1 VRLIRLSSRYITRI
15 LEERE
20 PWPAPALSDCALA
33 LGAFDGLHL
42 GHQALIRAADAA
54 KRSAG
59 LTHSCIF
66 TFRDHPRRVLDAD
79 QPQLLTSW
87 REKLS
92 LLRET
97 TIDAVVAADFCP
109 ALARLGYA
117 EFVERF
123 LVGFLG
129 MRHMVGGH
137 DVHLGAD
144 RGGTADTL
152 AALGRELG
160 FDFTVVDAV
169 TLPDGGVI
177 SSSVVR
183 SLLREGDVARAGVM
197 LGRPYSVWGEVGYGS
212 GEGSRLGYPTANIEP
227 LDTAKMLP
235 APGVYA
241 VRVHLPGDVITEEN
255 RHGQLALAR
264 GKLPEVDRWGDP
276 LGVAGAAR
284 GVFGGMLNHGRA
296 PTVHAGGLPA
306 PRLEVHILDFTGY
319 IRERSIKI
327 EWIAR
332 LRDEQTFASVDALRA
347 QLRDDEGNVRRLL
360 GVEHR

>member
-15 LEERE
+15 LEELE
-20 PWPAPALSDCALA
+20 PWPAPALADCALA
-33 LGAFDGLHL
+33 LGSFDGLHL
-42 GHQALIRAADAA
+42 GHQALIAAADEAA
-54 KRSAG
+54 RGKG
-59 LTHSCIF
+59 LAHSCLF

-79 QPQLLTSW
+79 QPELLTSW

-97 TIDAVVAADFCP
+97 AIDAVVAADFCP
-109 ALARLGYA
+109 ALARLGYE
-117 EFVERF
+117 EFISLF

-144 RGGTADTL
+144 RGGTAETL
-152 AALGRELG
+152 PALGRDLG
-160 FDFTVVDAV
+160 FDFSVVDAV
-169 TLPDGGVI
+169 TLPGGGII
-177 SSSVVR
+177 SSSAVR
-183 SLLREGDVARAGVM
+183 SLLREGDVARAGAM

-212 GEGSRLGYPTANIEP
+212 GKGAQLGYPTANIEP
-227 LDTAKMLP
+227 LDTGKMLP

-255 RHGQLALAR
+255 RPGQLASAR

-276 LGVAGAAR
+276 LGVSGTAR
-284 GVFGGMLNHGRA
+284 GVFAGMLNHGRA
-296 PTVHAGGLPA
+296 PTVHEGGLPA
-306 PRLEVHILDFTGY
+306 PRLEVHILDFSGY

-327 EWIAR
+327 EWITR
-332 LRDEQTFASVDALRA
+332 LRDETTFDSVDALRE
-347 QLRDDEGNVRRLL
+347 QLRSDERDVRRVL
-360 GVEHR
+360 GTSRS